1 MRVRVPAVLL
11 CCAIA
16 AAAADPATTAA
27 VAAAAGPRVIVHTPR
42 GDIHLALFP
51 QTAPA
56 TVANFISL
64 AKAKFY
70 DGTAFHRVEPGFVI
84 QGGCPNSRAGATGT
98 PGTGNAGYNIKAEVG
113 PSNTEKH
120 VPGTLAMARSQALD
134 SASCQ
139 FYVTLATTPHLDG
152 AYTVFGRVLSAQDL
166 EVCKH
171 IQRGDRMTVDVID
184 AP

>member
-1 MRVRVPAVLL
+1 MRVCSPVVLL
-11 CCAIA
+11 CCAVA
-16 AAAADPATTAA
+16 AAAADPATASAVA
-27 VAAAAGPRVIVHTPR
+27 VAAGPQAIIRTAR
-42 GDIHLALFP
+42 GDIRLALFP

-113 PSNTEKH
+113 PSNTERH
-120 VPGTLAMARSQALD
+120 LPGTLAMARSQALD

-152 AYTVFGRVLSAQDL
+152 AYTVFGRVLTPEDL
-166 EVCKH
+166 EVCKR
-171 IQRGDRMTVDVID
+171 ILRGDKMTVEVID